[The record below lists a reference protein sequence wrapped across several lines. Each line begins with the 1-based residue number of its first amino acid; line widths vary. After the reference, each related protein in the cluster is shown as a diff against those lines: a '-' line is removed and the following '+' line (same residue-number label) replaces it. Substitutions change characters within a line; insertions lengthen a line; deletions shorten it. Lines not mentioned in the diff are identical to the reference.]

1 MQLLQHHVRPY
12 AWGSRT
18 AIADLLGVAPNGE
31 PQAEMWLGAHP
42 DSPSTLLGSGRGA
55 GARLDAAIAADPE
68 ALLGPAV
75 RQGFDDR
82 LPYLMKVLAAASPLS
97 LQVHPTME
105 QARAGYAQEER
116 NGVPQDAAERR
127 YKDPFHKPEMILA
140 LTPFDALCGLRPLAQ
155 TRPLLARLD
164 VRHQDWAPLLAL
176 IEGADGPDDSDGPD
190 DPGALREVC
199 ARLLRG
205 TGGTSLV
212 DAVVAA
218 CTAVDEPGC
227 RTAVELARAYPGD
240 PGLILSLLMHRVTLA
255 PGEALYLPAGNVHAY
270 LAGTG
275 IEIMA
280 ASDNVLRAGLTPKH
294 VDVDEVLRL
303 VDFAP
308 APVPRV
314 EPQVDGPTTS
324 YRPGAAEF
332 ELHVVRCGTVAAAV
346 PVPAGGPRI
355 VLCLEGRV
363 EVVTELA
370 EVELPRGA
378 SVFVPD
384 AEGEIALGGRGTAVV
399 AAVPG
404 VTPVLRR

>member
-18 AIADLLGVAPNGE
+18 AIADLLGVPSDGE
-31 PQAEMWLGAHP
+31 PQAEMWLGAHS
-42 DSPSTLLGSGRGA
+42 DSPSTLLGSGRGG

-68 ALLGPAV
+68 ALLGSAV
-75 RQGFDDR
+75 RQGFGDR

-116 NGVPQDAAERR
+116 DKVPQDAGERR

-140 LTPFDALCGLRPLAQ
+140 LTPFDALCGLRPLEE

-164 VRHQDWAPLLAL
+164 VRHRDWAPLLAL
-176 IEGADGPDDSDGPD
+176 IEGADDPDDPDDSGV
-190 DPGALREVC
+190 LSQVC
-199 ARLLRG
+199 ALLLRG
-205 TGGTSLV
+205 SAGTALV

-227 RTAVELARAYPGD
+227 RTVAELARAFPGD
-240 PGLILSLLMHRVTLA
+240 PGVVLSLLLHRVTLA

-308 APVPRV
+308 APLPRV
-314 EPQVDGPTTS
+314 EPQVDGPITS

-346 PVPAGGPRI
+346 PVPVGGPRI

-370 EVELPRGA
+370 ALELPRGA
-378 SVFVPD
+378 SAFVPD
-384 AEGEIALGGRGTAVV
+384 AEGELALGGRGTAVV

-404 VTPVLRR
+404 VTRVLRR